1 VKFGLRATC
10 RLQSDQCPAPC
21 WPPCTQHTADI
32 EHNKNILGVGLR
44 VVGDNDEIAEEARRL
59 ASERTLTARRFL
71 SVLDRGLYTDLDPAK
86 VPAAERDFLLP
97 ALRTMVGQR
106 TGVVRIDAAR
116 ALVEFGDRV
125 GSEVLIECLQS
136 EDPKLLRDTLN
147 CLTGLG
153 LRDRVRLPNS
163 PIDADALLIAL
174 EPSLEDASP
183 WVRERALT
191 FIGYLGTPLAFD
203 RLAALLGDARPDVR
217 AHAAWLL
224 GDAGYDRG
232 ALAVIDELLRVLP
245 RHSQRYSLIGALE
258 HLCKSADVDIR
269 TRAATVV
276 VGFIRSNLA
285 DRKYSALEADL
296 LANDVWQCMD
306 GIAAACS
313 PEDREALHEI
323 LRQLLREVLASKDEW
338 WVRGRA
344 LRRLAQL
351 EGQAGIARLIDA
363 FSDPDLRKDALKG
376 LASLAAG
383 SDDPAV
389 LEALDSEIRR
399 CDATH
404 ISGVVKAFVAIGGN
418 AKSLSRDILDRLE
431 PGIAMTVRWLLNDI
445 GPREA
450 AAKLLPACGN
460 VAAADEEMLKDLD
473 SKWRTEPDATLVVW
487 HLLGGWNR
495 IACVFY
501 KTVGKPVDHDATV
514 RELAAITGEVLIVD
528 EVVQTTE
535 PSGDFRVLL
544 VHQGA
549 GYSFPVQDHGRW
561 CNVRAVIDGLNGI
574 IDRLGLSEQFIELNS
589 GTSDVALV
597 TFARADLF
605 MLLAREL
612 GILLG
617 RAD

>member
-1 VKFGLRATC
+1 M
-10 RLQSDQCPAPC
+10 
-21 WPPCTQHTADI
+21 
-32 EHNKNILGVGLR
+32 
-44 VVGDNDEIAEEARRL
+44 GDNDEIAEEARRL
-59 ASERTLTARRFL
+59 ASERTFTARRFL
-71 SVLDRGLYTDLDPAK
+71 SVLDRGCYTDLDPAK

-106 TGVVRIDAAR
+106 SGVVRINAAF

-136 EDPKLLRDTLN
+136 EDSKLRSDTLDS
-147 CLTGLG
+147 LTRLG
-153 LRDRVRLPNS
+153 IRDRVRLPNS

-174 EPSLEDASP
+174 EPSLADSSQ
-183 WVRERALT
+183 WTRERALT
-191 FIGYLGTPLAFD
+191 LIGYLGTPRAFG
-203 RLAALLGDARPDVR
+203 RLAALLDDARPDVR

-232 ALAVIDELLRVLP
+232 ALAVIEELLRVLP
-245 RHSQRYSLIGALE
+245 RHPRRYFLIGALE
-258 HLCKSADVDIR
+258 HLCKSADARIR
-269 TRAATVV
+269 TRAAAVV
-276 VGFIRSNLA
+276 VGFIRDNLA
-285 DRKYSALEADL
+285 DHAYSALESDL
-296 LANDVWQCMD
+296 LANDIWRLMD

-313 PEDREALHEI
+313 PADREALHEV
-323 LRQLLREVLASKDEW
+323 LQRLLREALASKLEW
-338 WVRGRA
+338 WMRGPA
-344 LRRLAQL
+344 LKRLAQL
-351 EGQAGIARLIDA
+351 EGHAGIARLIDA
-363 FSDPDLRKDALKG
+363 LSDPDLRKAALEG

-404 ISGVVKAFVAIGGN
+404 ISGVVKAFVAVGGN
-418 AKSLSRDILDRLE
+418 AKSLSRDIMDRLE
-431 PGIAMTVRWLLNDI
+431 PEMAMTVHWLLSDI

-460 VAAADEEMLKDLD
+460 VAANEEMLQDLD
-473 SKWRTEPDATLVVW
+473 SKWRTEPDATQVVW

-495 IACVFY
+495 IACVSY

-514 RELAAITGEVLIVD
+514 RKLAAITGEVLIVD

-544 VHQGA
+544 VHQGV
-549 GYSFPVQDHGRW
+549 GYSFPVQNHGRW
-561 CNVRAVIDGLNGI
+561 CNVRAGIDGLNGI
-574 IDRLGLSEQFIELNS
+574 LDRLGRSEQFIELNS

-597 TFARADLF
+597 AFARADLF
-605 MLLAREL
+605 MPLAREL
-612 GILLG
+612 DILLG
-617 RAD
+617 RAH